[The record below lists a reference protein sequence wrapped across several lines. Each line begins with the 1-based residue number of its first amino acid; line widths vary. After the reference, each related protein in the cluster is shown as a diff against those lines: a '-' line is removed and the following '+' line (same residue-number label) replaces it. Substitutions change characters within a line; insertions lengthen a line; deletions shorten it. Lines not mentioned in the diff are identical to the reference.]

1 MVNEFVIRILLLNLL
16 MCQTNFVPNLSVRST
31 LAWIFVAIII
41 KMVALNMG
49 MVIFESVKSLKIYAK
64 RTMIKCK
71 ARRSTSL
78 QVGAKLA
85 NQASSDAS
93 AVNL

>member
-41 KMVALNMG
+41 KMVVLNMG
-49 MVIFESVKSLKIYAK
+49 MVMFESIKSLKVYAK
-64 RTMIKCK
+64 RIIMRYK
-71 ARRSTSL
+71 AWRNSSK
-78 QVGAKLA
+78 QVDAKLA
-85 NQASSDAS
+85 D
-93 AVNL
+93 